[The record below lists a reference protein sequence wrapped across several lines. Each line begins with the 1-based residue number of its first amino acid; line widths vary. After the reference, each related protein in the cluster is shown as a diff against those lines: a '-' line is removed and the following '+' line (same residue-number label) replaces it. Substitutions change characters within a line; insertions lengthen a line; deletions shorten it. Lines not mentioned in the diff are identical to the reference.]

1 MKRQT
6 IGMAGALVF
15 IVAATASLVADTLVM
30 RDGRRVEGELKS
42 VRDGVIEFAEHRGYA
57 TTRTLRVNRDEVAR
71 IELDEDRYGWGSQE
85 DERPTRPSGLRERD
99 VTVDGS
105 VAWNDTGVEVRSGQT
120 VYFEAT
126 GRVQWGPNRRDT
138 AAGERNSPRNPN
150 RPMPNRPAAALIG
163 KIGAESNDYFFI
175 GADEGPIRMPAR
187 GRLFLGINDDYLID
201 NSGSLRVTV
210 YY

>member
-1 MKRQT
+1 MRRLT
-6 IGMAGALVF
+6 IGMAGALLF
-15 IVAATASLVADTLVM
+15 IAAATASLTADTLVM
-30 RDGRRVEGELKS
+30 RDGRRIQGELRS
-42 VRDGVIEFAEHRGYA
+42 VRDGVIEFAEQRYGS
-57 TTRTLRVNRDEVAR
+57 TRTLRVNRDEVAH
-71 IELDEDRYGWGSQE
+71 IELDEDTSGGYGSQLE
-85 DERPTRPSGLRERD
+85 GRPTRPAGLRERD
-99 VTVDGS
+99 TTVEGS
-105 VAWNDTGVEVRSGQT
+105 VAWNNTGIEVRAGQT

-126 GRVQWGPNRRDT
+126 GRVKWGPDRRDG

-175 GADEGPIRMPAR
+175 GGDEGPIRMPVR
-187 GRLFLGINDDYLID
+187 GRLFLGINDDHLID

>member
-1 MKRQT
+1 MRRLT
-6 IGMAGALVF
+6 IGLAGALLF
-15 IVAATASLVADTLVM
+15 IAAATASLIADTLVM
-30 RDGRRVEGELKS
+30 RDGRRIQGELRS
-42 VRDGVIEFAEHRGYA
+42 VRDGVIEFAERRYGS
-57 TTRTLRVNRDEVAR
+57 TRTLRVNRDEVAR
-71 IELDEDRYGWGSQE
+71 IELDEDTQGYGTQQE
-85 DERPTRPSGLRERD
+85 DRPTRPPGLRERD
-99 VTVDGS
+99 VTADGS
-105 VAWNDTGVEVRSGQT
+105 VAWNDTGIEVRAGQM

-126 GRVQWGPNRRDT
+126 GRVRWGPDRRDG

-163 KIGAESNDYFFI
+163 KIGADSNDYFFI
-175 GADEGPIRMPAR
+175 GGDEGPIRMPAR